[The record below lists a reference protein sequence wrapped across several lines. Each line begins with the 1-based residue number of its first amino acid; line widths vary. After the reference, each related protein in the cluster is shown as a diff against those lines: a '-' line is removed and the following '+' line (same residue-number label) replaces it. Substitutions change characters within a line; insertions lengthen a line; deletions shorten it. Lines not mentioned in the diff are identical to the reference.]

1 MRWLTPNAPEMAQSP
16 LHRVNGGARVEP
28 QTRSTLAARQAAT
41 PDANGRHHTR
51 WSGRGAA
58 FLGDRRRFSSRHRAL
73 GLSSRTTTATLPPS
87 PSALAAACW
96 GLCAVGA
103 CLTLLTPVEAF
114 ASSAPPE
121 IFVAVDTSE
130 SMQYVVGHD
139 TAPDCT
145 QPIPARTRWLATLEM
160 LLGAH
165 DSFGCAPE
173 ALADH
178 PDAVTPPKQIFG
190 DKACIGGVPMVVS
203 HDAPIGV
210 SASDS
215 QPLGDRS
222 WAGAAPTGNNGL
234 VLETTDTDARLPY
247 FVLDTKTVVSTE
259 LWVGGKIT
267 VTTKDGNGAGA
278 IDRYA
283 VLIHSPIP
291 PSQLSSK
298 EWVCKTNDAKR
309 VAVSQPVKLATVAG
323 GKTVFHLTQ
332 AFASELMSAHKAGQ
346 TTFTVAIAPAAN
358 WMSESC
364 SARAGDTAVKFK
376 IQFSGPQDGAVS
388 LPQFAISPGKVCA
401 REGPGKHFAPIGDR
415 VSNGLLQTYDNVAK
429 FSLLVPD
436 SQLGK
441 GKDGAGGHS
450 FGAPMGTLWGD
461 ANLGI
466 ADPFAAGSASIPVA
480 RTDLRP
486 DRSATNN
493 KIRAALLNL
502 RPRGGA
508 PIGRMVEDIRDLFAL
523 GPFQDPHFK
532 GVVEDPINGDPYQEC
547 RERMV
552 VLFTDGGSNLDDGI
566 NDGRQS
572 AIAAATALNQ
582 LGVRL
587 FVISVG
593 DDGYGASDGPP
604 QADRDFL
611 DQLAFAGGTGAAL
624 RLHTT
629 SEFDKSFKNILG
641 SSAIVG
647 EVRTRTLW
655 TEATGALEDVQHTFH
670 ARSAF
675 NSAEP
680 IQTSGTVEQRLLSCQ
695 KQCVSSADPS
705 KARVCTVI
713 DYGQRLVDR
722 TGPRRVFTTYHG
734 KRFDFS
740 TAEIT
745 VDALG
750 LRTIGTAP
758 RLRPDSTGSCVS
770 EPNAYDLSVP
780 EQRDAYRVDI
790 IDLVKSKNGSCR
802 EKAVLG
808 APGDAQ
814 PALLEPARRL
824 PIQDP
829 AFKSYVNSATP
840 QDPPFHVS
848 NPSGSLRRPTML
860 FAATHDG
867 LLHAFRTDRDP
878 KSLLKH
884 DLDAGDELWA
894 WIPNF
899 SLRRLRDLR
908 LVTRAQESLLGG
920 DIVAAHALLSRKV
933 SIVADAALEWRAV
946 VLAGAG
952 EAGSGYF
959 ALDVTSPSEPR
970 LLFEVTPNSHCWG
983 PDIKL
988 GGSSGPNCAA
998 VSTFANLGRSTAQ
1011 PVLARAFSEMD
1022 GVKAERTVVI
1032 LAAGK
1037 PASAS
1042 TVTNVGVD
1050 GLGKRS
1056 VFVVELASGRL
1067 LREFKDTDLDVTGV
1081 PTPVADKDHLGH
1093 FWSEPACYNTAP
1105 GALVT
1110 RCFLGDSKGMLWRMD
1125 LASSDPSKWTI
1136 SFFHDAYGGPG
1147 TPAVWSRGILSG
1159 DRVPVLSA
1167 PSLANNRSGD
1177 LLVLYGT
1184 GSVDEGASAMRR
1196 HLVYSL
1202 IETFSLTSGGNS
1214 VSAIAGRNWVHA
1226 LDSSTQFIGPPL
1238 VFSGDAYWASYS
1250 LSTSGLCSTGT
1261 GRLWGGD
1268 FERPLSASD
1277 PTTIFGAFPN
1287 PASPAKPSMNLT
1299 NVVVG
1304 AFQPSPVEV
1313 TTIPACINGCAPTDF
1328 NCIVAKGGAL
1338 GNKPP
1343 AFQISVGTATS
1354 NQASGQ
1360 APTGGVQ
1367 PKVGTA
1373 VTNLSPPRSTAVIT
1387 GWDLL
1392 YD

>member
-1 MRWLTPNAPEMAQSP
+1 M
-16 LHRVNGGARVEP
+16 
-28 QTRSTLAARQAAT
+28 
-41 PDANGRHHTR
+41 
-51 WSGRGAA
+51 
-58 FLGDRRRFSSRHRAL
+58 GDRRRFSSRHRAL
-73 GLSSRTTTATLPPS
+73 TATASSAEESTTTPRRSPGPAGWGCAALCAIVSLYLPS
-87 PSALAAACW
+87 AALAAD
-96 GLCAVGA
+96 
-103 CLTLLTPVEAF
+103 
-114 ASSAPPE
+114 APPE
-121 IFVAVDTSE
+121 VFVAVDTSE
-130 SMQYVVGHD
+130 SMQYVIGKD
-139 TAPDCT
+139 KAPDCT
-145 QPIPARTRWLATLEM
+145 QPIPDRTRWLATLEM

-165 DSFGCAPE
+165 GSFGCAPE

-178 PDAVTPPKQIFG
+178 PEALAPPKQVFG
-190 DKACIGGVPMVVS
+190 DKNCIGGLPMVLS

-210 SASDS
+210 STNDS

-222 WAGAAPTGNNGL
+222 WAGAAPTSNNGL
-234 VLETTDTDARLPY
+234 VLETTDSDVRLPY

-259 LWVGGKIT
+259 PWVGGKIT
-267 VTTKDGNGAGA
+267 VTTKDGSGAGA
-278 IDRYA
+278 LDRYA
-283 VLIHSPIP
+283 ILVHAPLA
-291 PSQLSSK
+291 PSQLGSK

-309 VAVSQPVKLATVAG
+309 VAVSQPVKLATSAG

-332 AFASELMSAHKAGQ
+332 AFASELQTAHKAGQ

-358 WMSESC
+358 WLAPNC
-364 SARAGDTAVKFK
+364 GGRDGDTAVKFN
-376 IQFSGPQDGAVS
+376 IRFSGPMDGS
-388 LPQFAISPGKVCA
+388 NGLPQFAISPGKVCA
-401 REGPGKHFAPIGDR
+401 REGPGMHFAPMGDR
-415 VSNGLLQTYDNVAK
+415 VGNGLLQTFDNVAK

-436 SQLGK
+436 SQLNMS
-441 GKDGAGGHS
+441 KDGTGGHS
-450 FGAPMGTLWGD
+450 FGIPIGTLWGD

-466 ADPFAAGSASIPVA
+466 ADPFASGSASIPVA
-480 RTDLRP
+480 RGDLTP
-486 DRSATNN
+486 ERSATNS
-493 KIRAALLNL
+493 KIRASLLGL

-508 PIGRMVEDIRDLFAL
+508 PLGRMVEDIRDLFAP

-532 GVVEDPINGDPYQEC
+532 SVAEDPINGDPYHEC
-547 RERMV
+547 RERLV
-552 VLFTDGGSNLDDGI
+552 ILFTDGGSNLDDGI
-566 NDGRQS
+566 NDGRQN
-572 AIAAATALNQ
+572 AVAAATALNQ

-587 FVISVG
+587 FVISVA
-593 DDGYGASDGPP
+593 DDGNGAGKSPP
-604 QADRDFL
+604 QADSDFL

-624 RLHTT
+624 KIHSA
-629 SEFDKSFKNILG
+629 SEFDKAFKNILG
-641 SSAIVG
+641 ASALVG
-647 EVRTRTLW
+647 EVRTRTVW
-655 TEATGALEDVQHTFH
+655 TEATGIQDDVQHTFH

-675 NSAEP
+675 NAAEP
-680 IQTSGTVEQRLLSCQ
+680 IQSSGTVEQRLLSCQ
-695 KQCVSSADPS
+695 KQCVSSADPA
-705 KARVCTVI
+705 KARVCSVL
-713 DYGQRLVDR
+713 DYGQRLADR
-722 TGPRRVFTTYHG
+722 NEARRVFTTFHG
-734 KRFDFS
+734 QRYDFS
-740 TAEIT
+740 TSAIT

-750 LRTIGTAP
+750 LPTIGTAP

-770 EPNAYDLSVP
+770 EPNAYDLSQP
-780 EQRDAYRVDI
+780 DQREAYRVDI
-790 IDLVKSKNGSCR
+790 IDLVNSAKGTCR
-802 EKAVLG
+802 EKVMLG
-808 APGDAQ
+808 APGEAQ
-814 PALLEPARRL
+814 PAILEPARRL

-829 AFKSYVNSATP
+829 AFKSYVNAATP
-840 QDPPFHVS
+840 QDPPF
-848 NPSGSLRRPTML
+848 NAGSPTGSKRRPTML

-878 KSLLKH
+878 KSLLKG
-884 DLDAGDELWA
+884 DFDAGDELWA

-920 DIVAAHALLSRKV
+920 DVVTTHALLSRKV
-933 SIVADAALEWRAV
+933 STVAEAALEWRAV
-946 VLAGAG
+946 VLSSAG

-970 LLFEVTPNSHCWG
+970 LLFEVTPNTHCWG
-983 PDIKL
+983 PDMKM
-988 GGSSGPNCAA
+988 GGSTGPNCAA
-998 VSTFANLGRSTAQ
+998 TATFANMGRSTAK
-1011 PVLARAFSEMD
+1011 PVLARAFYEVD
-1022 GVKAERTVVI
+1022 GIKAERTVVI
-1032 LAAGK
+1032 IAAGK

-1067 LREFKDTDLDVTGV
+1067 IREFKETDLDLTGV
-1081 PTPVADKDHLGH
+1081 PTPVADKEQLGH

-1105 GALVT
+1105 GALIT

-1125 LASSDPSKWTI
+1125 LASPDPSKWSI
-1136 SFFHDAYGGPG
+1136 AFFHDAYGGPG
-1147 TPAVWSRGILSG
+1147 TPAVWSRGLVSA

-1167 PSLANNRSGD
+1167 PSLANNRGGD
-1177 LLVLYGT
+1177 LLILYGT
-1184 GSVDEGASAMRR
+1184 GSVDEGATAVRR

-1202 IETFSLTSGGNS
+1202 TETFSLTSGG
-1214 VSAIAGRNWVHA
+1214 SAASAVATRNWVHA

-1238 VFSGDAYWASYS
+1238 VFSGDAYWSSYS
-1250 LSTSGLCSTGT
+1250 LSTAGLCSIGT

-1287 PASPAKPSMNLT
+1287 PASPAKPSTNLS

-1304 AFQPSPVEV
+1304 AFKPSPVEV
-1313 TTIPACINGCAPTDF
+1313 TPIPACINGCAPTDF